1 MPVFCL
7 SSPEWLTRI
16 FPDHAV
22 GTPYGA
28 AYGPGDTV
36 GFLIH
41 LPPTQSKGILPQR
54 SHTSKAFA
62 YKGCVY
68 FEENEVA
75 DKSKVGGKWPRCIG

>member
-1 MPVFCL
+1 
-7 SSPEWLTRI
+7 
-16 FPDHAV
+16 
-22 GTPYGA
+22 
-28 AYGPGDTV
+28 V